1 VLHALGSLRHGPWW
15 PPLDEIIATARDFYP
30 ATL

>member
-1 VLHALGSLRHGPWW
+1 VEHLGSLRHGPWW